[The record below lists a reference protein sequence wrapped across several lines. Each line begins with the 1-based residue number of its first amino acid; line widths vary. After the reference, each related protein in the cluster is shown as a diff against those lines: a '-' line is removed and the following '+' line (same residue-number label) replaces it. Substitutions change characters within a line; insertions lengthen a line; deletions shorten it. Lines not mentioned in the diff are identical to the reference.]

1 MFRKETN
8 KLKMT
13 IYYILYILSSSLSRN
28 GTIVK
33 FNYKLLAFSHF
44 TAISMQNKKKQK
56 NSQRWTNKLLVTWI
70 STVQIHFRKS
80 QHQQTQLTGLNL
92 MTRTS
97 QLNKFEKE
105 WVFLQWHIN
114 IMSKFSLIWVT
125 IWGEQNKFSIQ
136 SECKYLHKLLKASQL
151 AKCKY
156 TIYKQHNC
164 YGLTWA

>member
-33 FNYKLLAFSHF
+33 CNYKLLAFSHF
-44 TAISMQNKKKQK
+44 TAISMQKK
-56 NSQRWTNKLLVTWI
+56 I
-70 STVQIHFRKS
+70 STVQIHFKKS

-114 IMSKFSLIWVT
+114 ITLKFSLIWVT

-136 SECKYLHKLLKASQL
+136 SECKYLHKQLKASQL
-151 AKCKY
+151 AKCKF